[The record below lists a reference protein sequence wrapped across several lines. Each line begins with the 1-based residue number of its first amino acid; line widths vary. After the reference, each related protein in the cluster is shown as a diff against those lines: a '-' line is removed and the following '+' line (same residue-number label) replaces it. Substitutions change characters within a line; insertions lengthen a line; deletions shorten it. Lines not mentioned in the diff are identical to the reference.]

1 MFASLF
7 TLGLALTGA
16 SVFATPLK
24 RADGLTVSLSGP
36 TTNVTSLEELKF
48 TASITNTGAQAV
60 KILKYGTILDDGLPT
75 RSFTITKDG
84 TTVPFTGIKITVS
97 LTDLDDSAFTTIG
110 AGETVTVDHDVSSLY
125 DFASAGEG
133 TYTFEPVT
141 TFQMADVAAKVAAS
155 TLNKV
160 TVSSTSMDVHVS
172 GDLAARDVAGIDKR
186 ATAVCSS
193 STKKTFITSSYTEA
207 KSLASLSSSY
217 ISSNGKNTLYTAYWG
232 ATSTSTISSVYNAV
246 ASESSSSRTLSCTD
260 TYGACTSGV
269 IAYTVIS
276 TTNIYYCDL
285 FFNEVASTS
294 LCTGTTVAARNIR
307 GGTTLH
313 ELTHAVA
320 DTDDVTYGCSADQAL
335 SDANARINADNY
347 NCFATQVYQ
356 DTQC

>member
-24 RADGLTVSLSGP
+24 RADILTVSLSGP
-36 TTNVTSLEELKF
+36 ATSVTSLGELKF
-48 TASITNTGAQAV
+48 TASITNAGAKAV
-60 KILKYGTILDDGLPT
+60 KILKYGTILDNVLPT

-84 TTVPFTGIKITVS
+84 ATVPFTGIKLTVS
-97 LTDLDDSAFTTIG
+97 LADLDDSAFATIG
-110 AGETVTVDHDVSSLY
+110 DGETITIDHDVSSLF

-155 TLNKV
+155 TLDKV
-160 TVSSTSMDVHVS
+160 TVSSTSVDVHIS
-172 GDLAARDVAGIDKR
+172 GDLAARNVAGIDKR
-186 ATAVCSS
+186 ATPTCSD
-193 STKKTFITSSYTEA
+193 STKKAFITSSYSEA

-217 ISSNGKNTLYTAYWG
+217 ISSNGKNSLYTAYWG
-232 ATSTSTISSVYNAV
+232 ATATSTISGVYNAV

-276 TTNIYYCDL
+276 TTNIYYCSL
-285 FFNEVASTS
+285 FFNEVASTN

-335 SDANARINADNY
+335 SDANAKINADNY

-356 DTQC
+356 NTQC

>member
-1 MFASLF
+1 MFTSLF
-7 TLGLALTGA
+7 TLGLALTGV

-24 RADGLTVSLSGP
+24 RADSFTVSLSGP
-36 TTNVTSLEELKF
+36 AASVTSLDELKF
-48 TASITNTGAQAV
+48 TASITNAGAETV
-60 KILKYGTILDDGLPT
+60 KILKYGTILDGDLPT

-84 TTVPFTGIKITVS
+84 STVPFTGIKLTVS
-97 LTDLDDSAFTTIG
+97 LTDLDDSAFATIG
-110 AGETVTVDHDVSSLY
+110 AGETITVDHDVSSLF

-141 TFQMADVAAKVAAS
+141 TFQMADVAAKLVAS
-155 TLNKV
+155 TLEKV
-160 TVSSTSMDVHVS
+160 TVSSTSVDVHIS

-186 ATAVCSS
+186 ATPVCSD
-193 STKKTFITSSYTEA
+193 STKKAFITSSYSEA
-207 KSLASLSSSY
+207 KTLASLSSSY
-217 ISSNGKNTLYTAYWG
+217 ISSNGKNSLYTAYWG
-232 ATSTSTISSVYNAV
+232 ATATSTISGVYNSV

-260 TYGACTSGV
+260 AYGACTSGV

-276 TTNIYYCDL
+276 TTNIYYCSL
-285 FFNEVASTS
+285 FFNEVASS
-294 LCTGTTVAARNIR
+294 NLCTGTTVAARNIR

-335 SDANARINADNY
+335 SDANAKINADNY

-356 DTQC
+356 NTQC